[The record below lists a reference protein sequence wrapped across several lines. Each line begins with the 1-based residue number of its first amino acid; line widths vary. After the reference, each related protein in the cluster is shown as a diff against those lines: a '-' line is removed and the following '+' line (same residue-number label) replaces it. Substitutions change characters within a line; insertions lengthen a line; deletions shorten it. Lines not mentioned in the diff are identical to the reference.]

1 LLTKEFPKGMSKAS
15 SIIAA
20 STYPTKRREPETPE
34 TAGSHSAFPDALL
47 AGFAAS
53 GAAIALF
60 DPADRLVFTS
70 EGMRRIYNIQPDCAS
85 FDDIMRHCHATRT
98 GPRFSV
104 DIETWL
110 SNARQKRRSAPYRSF
125 EIDMVDGSWFWSS
138 ETTYDGGWV
147 LLFVTDITP
156 LKTNESLLR
165 LARDLA
171 QQAADTDAL
180 TGLLNRRH
188 VMSVFSYKTLEAG
201 ERGTALSVALID
213 LDHFKTINDRFG
225 HAAGDKV
232 LCHFAELAK
241 QKIRDT
247 DTLARIGGEEF
258 MLLMPGVRLQRA
270 VDIVE
275 RIREAVSRSTHV
287 AGIDLCYTLSA
298 GIAECIGECPE
309 ELFQRA
315 DKALYRAKQG
325 GRNRTEAAR

>member
-1 LLTKEFPKGMSKAS
+1 MSKAS

-20 STYPTKRREPETPE
+20 GTYLAKRHGPANPE
-34 TAGSHSAFPDALL
+34 TAGTCSALPDALL

-85 FDDIMRHCHATRT
+85 FDDIMRHCHASRT
-98 GPRFSV
+98 GPRFST
-104 DIETWL
+104 DIEVWL
-110 SNARQKRRSAPYRSF
+110 DNARQKRRGAPHRTF
-125 EIDMVDGSWFWSS
+125 EIDMVDGRWFWAS
-138 ETTYDGGWV
+138 ETTYDRGWV
-147 LLFVTDITP
+147 LLFVTDITQ

-165 LARDLA
+165 LARDAA

-188 VMSVFSYKTLEAG
+188 VMSVFSYATLDAG

-232 LCHFAELAK
+232 LCHFADLAR

-258 MLLMPGVRLQRA
+258 MLMMPGVRLQYA
-270 VDIVE
+270 IDIVE
-275 RIREAVSRSTHV
+275 RIRESVSLAAPV
-287 AGIDLCYTLSA
+287 AGIDLSYTLSA
-298 GIAECIGECPE
+298 GIAECIGECPD

-315 DKALYRAKQG
+315 DKALYRAKQN
-325 GRNRTEAAR
+325 GRNRTETAR